1 MVLTHESWSR
11 LFDRDPMVIGR
22 RLDVNGVPLVVVG
35 VMAPEFS
42 GMDEVPRDAWVPI
55 TMYRP
60 LLGENP
66 FAADARRV
74 QVTVRLRHD
83 VSVAQAQ
90 AAVTPSRS
98 KRGWPGGGIR
108 SAPSWCR
115 ARRRWR

>member
-1 MVLTHESWSR
+1 MVLTHEGWSR

-22 RLDVNGVPLVVVG
+22 PLDVNGVPLVVVG

-42 GMDEVPRDAWVPI
+42 GMDEVRDAWVPI

-83 VSVAQAQ
+83 VASRR
-90 AAVTPSRS
+90 PGRRSRSSRS